1 MLEQTITCDICGLVG
16 RRLNQWFVVYDQ
28 AGELRIKTWTASD
41 TLIPG
46 AKHLCGQNCLF
57 KLIEEF
63 LANHAQPVDAV
74 KTEAK
79 EQVPQAVACMDSGQ
93 DSAIAHT
100 APVVDIGE
108 YGSATGLVTP
118 PEISEMPETP
128 ETPAPSP
135 AIHKPRHAAT
145 R

>member
-1 MLEQTITCDICGLVG
+1 MLEQTITCDICGQVG
-16 RRLNQWFVVYDQ
+16 RRLNHWFVVYDQ
-28 AGELRIKTWTASD
+28 AGELRIKPWTAAD

-74 KTEAK
+74 NPVAK
-79 EQVPQAVACMDSGQ
+79 EQVPQAVACMDSGK
-93 DSAIAHT
+93 DTAIAHT

-108 YGSATGLVTP
+108 YGSSTGLVTP
-118 PEISEMPETP
+118 SEMPETP
-128 ETPAPSP
+128 EKPAPSP
-135 AIHKPRHAAT
+135 AIHKPRHASA